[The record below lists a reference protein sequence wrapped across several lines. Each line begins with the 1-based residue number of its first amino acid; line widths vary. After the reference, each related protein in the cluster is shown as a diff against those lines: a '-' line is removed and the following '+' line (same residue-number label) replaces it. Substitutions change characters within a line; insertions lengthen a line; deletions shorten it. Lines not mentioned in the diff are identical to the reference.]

1 MNQFWKE
8 RYFNRKN
15 WILDENYRLDLN
27 ALETLVVLNIE
38 HFNEFNLLIDLGL
51 LANACHSTQ
60 IEIDKVLTKLINK
73 GYLRIEMVEDKV
85 IYNTDGLYLSAHVG
99 KDDQSTDII
108 EIYENEFKRPL
119 SATEIDKLNY
129 WLSQLD
135 YAFLVHALRE
145 AAIYRKLSF
154 SYIERILIDWTKN
167 KITLEQLNS
176 GKRNDR

>member
-1 MNQFWKE
+1 MNQIWKE

-15 WILDENYRLDLN
+15 WILEENYRLDLN
-27 ALETLVVLNIE
+27 SLETLVLLNIE
-38 HFNEFNLLIDLGL
+38 HFNEFDILIDLNL
-51 LANACHSTQ
+51 LSNVCHSTQ
-60 IEIDKVLTKLINK
+60 SEIDKALTILINK
-73 GYLRIEMVEDKV
+73 GYLKIEMIDDKV
-85 IYNTDGLYLSAHVG
+85 LYNTDGLFQIKNTKL
-99 KDDQSTDII
+99 DDQSTDII

-129 WLSQLD
+129 WLTQLD
-135 YAFLVHALRE
+135 YAFLIHALRE

-154 SYIERILIDWTKN
+154 PYIERILIEWTKN

>member
-15 WILDENYRLDLN
+15 WILEENYRLDLN
-27 ALETLVVLNIE
+27 ALETLVLLNIE
-38 HFNEFNLLIDLGL
+38 HFNEFNLLIDLSL
-51 LANACHSTQ
+51 MSNVCHSTQ
-60 IEIDKVLTKLINK
+60 ADIDKVLTKLINK
-73 GYLRIEMVEDKV
+73 GYLKIEMLEDK
-85 IYNTDGLYLSAHVG
+85 ILYNTDGLYQITDVK

-108 EIYENEFKRPL
+108 EIYEHEFKRPL

-129 WLSQLD
+129 WLTQLE
-135 YAFLVHALRE
+135 YAFLIHALRE

-167 KITLEQLNS
+167 KVTLEQLNS